1 MHMKGL
7 DIKSFI
13 ERAGIKS
20 QEELAERLKVTNVT
34 VSMWANGTRTPT
46 FKVCQQLLEMGMTVE
61 ELFGKPYR
69 SSANQAKDDFD
80 RKANFFM
87 NKLFEKID
95 KL

>member
-1 MHMKGL
+1 MKGL

-34 VSMWANGTRTPT
+34 VSNWANGSRTPT

-61 ELFGKPYR
+61 ELFGKPYQ
-69 SSANQAKDDFD
+69 SSANQAKDNFD

>member
-1 MHMKGL
+1 
-7 DIKSFI
+7 
-13 ERAGIKS
+13 
-20 QEELAERLKVTNVT
+20 
-34 VSMWANGTRTPT
+34 
-46 FKVCQQLLEMGMTVE
+46 MTVE
-61 ELFGKPYR
+61 ELFGKPYQ